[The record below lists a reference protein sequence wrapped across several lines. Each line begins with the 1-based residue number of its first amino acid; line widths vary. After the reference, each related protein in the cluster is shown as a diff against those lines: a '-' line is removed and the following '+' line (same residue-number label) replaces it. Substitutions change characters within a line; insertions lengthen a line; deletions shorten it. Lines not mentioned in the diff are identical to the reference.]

1 VILAAGLLLLIGLG
15 LLVAGV
21 VTGVTALYWGCVGV
35 CLVAAV
41 LLFVVRRQL
50 AAARAPGA
58 TGAEPGEGRP
68 SSPAP
73 AGTEKAGSAPAAP
86 AEPAIGEA
94 AVEEAA
100 VEEATVEEATAEEAT
115 GEAADVPAAVEPVAA
130 GPVADGPAPVRGPL
144 DEAPLEEVEVT
155 DLLLVVDLHDDV
167 LVIDEHPRY
176 HLPGCVYLTGRTA
189 IPLPIDEARSDGF
202 TPCGSCEPDHHLADQ
217 VRARRAAGNS

>member
-21 VTGVTALYWGCVGV
+21 LTGVTALYWGCVGV

-58 TGAEPGEGRP
+58 TRAEPGEGRP
-68 SSPAP
+68 SSPAT
-73 AGTEKAGSAPAAP
+73 AETVEAGSAPAAQ
-86 AEPAIGEA
+86 AEPATG
-94 AVEEAA
+94 
-100 VEEATVEEATAEEAT
+100 EEAT
-115 GEAADVPAAVEPVAA
+115 GEAAGEATGEAAEVPAAVEPVAVE
-130 GPVADGPAPVRGPL
+130 PVAADPVANGPAPVRGPL

-155 DLLLVVDLHDDV
+155 DLLLVVDLHDEV

-202 TPCGSCEPDHHLADQ
+202 TPCGSCQPDHHLADQ
-217 VRARRAAGNS
+217 VRARRAAGSN

>member
-21 VTGVTALYWGCVGV
+21 VTGVTAFYWGCVGV

-58 TGAEPGEGRP
+58 TNAEPGEGRP
-68 SSPAP
+68 SSPATT
-73 AGTEKAGSAPAAP
+73 GTEQAGSAPAAH
-86 AEPAIGEA
+86 AEPAA
-94 AVEEAA
+94 AEEAA
-100 VEEATVEEATAEEAT
+100 AKAPPAVEPLAVE
-115 GEAADVPAAVEPVAA
+115 PPAVEPVAA
-130 GPVADGPAPVRGPL
+130 DPVANGPAPVRGPL

-155 DLLLVVDLHDDV
+155 DLLLVVDLHDEV

-217 VRARRAAGNS
+217 VRARRAAGSS

>member
-1 VILAAGLLLLIGLG
+1 MILAAGLLLLIGLG

-21 VTGVTALYWGCVGV
+21 VTGVTALYWACVGV

-58 TGAEPGEGRP
+58 TRAEPGEGRP
-68 SSPAP
+68 SSPAT
-73 AGTEKAGSAPAAP
+73 AETEEAGSAPAAH
-86 AEPAIGEA
+86 AEPATGEA
-94 AVEEAA
+94 AAEEAA
-100 VEEATVEEATAEEAT
+100 AEEAT
-115 GEAADVPAAVEPVAA
+115 GEATGEVAEVPAAVEPVAA
-130 GPVADGPAPVRGPL
+130 DPVADGPAPVRGPL

-155 DLLLVVDLHDDV
+155 DLLLVVDLHDEV

>member
-58 TGAEPGEGRP
+58 TRAEPGEVRP
-68 SSPAP
+68 SSSAT
-73 AGTEKAGSAPAAP
+73 AETEKAGSAPAAH
-86 AEPAIGEA
+86 AEPATGEA
-94 AVEEAA
+94 A
-100 VEEATVEEATAEEAT
+100 AEEAT
-115 GEAADVPAAVEPVAA
+115 GEAAEAPAAVEPVAVEPA
-130 GPVADGPAPVRGPL
+130 AADPVADGRVPVRGPL

-155 DLLLVVDLHDDV
+155 DLLLVVDLHDEV

-217 VRARRAAGNS
+217 VRARRAAGGS